1 MMRKFFLT
9 ANAESLD
16 YLIVPGLLLLVSLVV
31 CVGTVW
37 IFLRKPGRKKRRKR
51 HHAHSRSRSNPGEQ
65 PSLQRGSASS
75 MATNSNNPGD
85 S

>member
-16 YLIVPGLLLLVSLVV
+16 YLIVPVLFLLITLVV
-31 CVGTVW
+31 GLVTVW
-37 IFLRKPGRKKRRKR
+37 VFHRKPARKKRRKHR
-51 HHAHSRSRSNPGEQ
+51 HSHSRKTPAGQRDSATPVTARSSHPD
-65 PSLQRGSASS
+65 
-75 MATNSNNPGD
+75 D

>member
-16 YLIVPGLLLLVSLVV
+16 YLIVPVLFLLIALAAGLV
-31 CVGTVW
+31 TVW
-37 IFLRKPGRKKRRKR
+37 VFHRKPARKKRRKHR
-51 HHAHSRSRSNPGEQ
+51 HSHSRKTLAGQSDSATPVTARSSQ
-65 PSLQRGSASS
+65 PD
-75 MATNSNNPGD
+75 D